1 MLCLSG
7 FELYFR
13 WVPLTV
19 RSIAIRENTRG
30 RIRLNLRQQLL
41 PARYHTITQDDS
53 LGHLHEKN
61 KTRPN

>member
-19 RSIAIRENTRG
+19 LSIAIRENTRG

-41 PARYHTITQDDS
+41 PARYRTITQDDS